1 MTVQP
6 FLKSPS
12 ALQDAMRIS
21 IAILAAVLSLAACSK
36 RPLTRGPEPGSASSV
51 LLFDNEVPECP
62 YREAG
67 SVSGR
72 TVRDI
77 KSAAFAMRANAVLLE
92 PSPGVSRGGQPL
104 EGTAIQFLSA
114 NCRR

>member
-1 MTVQP
+1 
-6 FLKSPS
+6 
-12 ALQDAMRIS
+12 MRIP
-21 IAILAAVLSLAACSK
+21 IVFLAAALSLAACSQ
-36 RPLTRGPEPGSASSV
+36 RPPARGAEPGSASSV
-51 LLFDNEVPECP
+51 LLYDNEVPECP

-67 SVSGR
+67 VVSGR

-104 EGTAIQFLSA
+104 EGTAIQFLSV
-114 NCRR
+114 NCRK